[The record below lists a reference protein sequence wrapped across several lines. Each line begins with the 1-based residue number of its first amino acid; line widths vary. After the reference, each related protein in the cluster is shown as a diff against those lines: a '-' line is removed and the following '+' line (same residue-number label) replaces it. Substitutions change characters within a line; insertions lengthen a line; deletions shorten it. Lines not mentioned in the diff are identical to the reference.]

1 MTIFDISWPISEKMT
16 QYKNKKEVSIKA
28 TKEFVT
34 DHVREH
40 LVQLGTHSGTHID
53 APAHFLQEGKT
64 ISGIALEKC
73 IGKVFV
79 VDCTNVVNSIMRS
92 DLQDQVPQGVTR
104 LLLKTTNSFLNE
116 EAVFEKEFVSLDRSA
131 AQWMVDQG
139 IELVGI
145 DYLGIE
151 KADPSHATHTLLLS
165 QEIVI
170 VEGLRLK
177 EVEAGWYELLC
188 LPLSIPEA
196 EATPARALLIKE

>member
-1 MTIFDISWPISEKMT
+1 MT

-28 TKEFVT
+28 TKEFAT

-53 APAHFLQEGKT
+53 APAHFLEKGKT
-64 ISGIALEKC
+64 ISGIDLENC
-73 IGKVFV
+73 IGKAFV
-79 VDCTNVVNSIMRS
+79 VDCTNVVNCIMRA

-131 AQWMVDQG
+131 AQWIVDQG

-151 KADPSHATHTLLLS
+151 KADPSHATHSILLS
-165 QEIVI
+165 HEVVI

-177 EVEAGWYELLC
+177 AVEAGWYELLC